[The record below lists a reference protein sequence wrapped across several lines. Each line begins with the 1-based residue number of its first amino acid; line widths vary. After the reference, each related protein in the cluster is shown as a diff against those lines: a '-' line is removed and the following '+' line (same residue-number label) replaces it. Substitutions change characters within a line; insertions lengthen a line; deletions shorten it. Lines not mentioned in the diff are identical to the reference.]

1 MISLTRLNNKPLVV
15 NADLIKFIEKTPDT
29 VITLVTGE
37 KIVVLETT
45 EEVMNRIIDF
55 RRRLAPA
62 PPLQVRVSPPEKPAE
77 SPEEFGEDSEQDA

>member
-15 NADLIKFIEKTPDT
+15 NADLIKFIEKAPDT

-55 RRRLAPA
+55 RRRLAP
-62 PPLQVRVSPPEKPAE
+62 PPPPHVLVSTPEKPAE
-77 SPEEFGEDSEQDA
+77 SLKEFNEDDY